1 MILAIID
8 LGSNS
13 VRMDIVEIDE
23 ASGKYRYLDRL
34 REMARLS
41 EGMNMDGCLREEAME
56 RTIDVLRGFKK
67 AIEDYAADDV
77 IAVATAAVRNA
88 GNGEE
93 FVAEVERETG
103 IVICVIKGEQEA
115 EYDFLGAVSTLDVE
129 DCVIVDTGGGSTE
142 IILVND
148 REPLARTSIPV
159 GAVNMT
165 EQFLSGGETREAVLS
180 LSDYIDSQLDKIH
193 WLEDAH
199 GLPIVGMGGSIYN
212 LAVVENR
219 NPNADRAALHGYTM
233 AGQRV
238 IDVYNEILE
247 MSEAQREDAGIE
259 PGRVDTVAAGA
270 LPVVQLAEK
279 IGSDSVI
286 ISSASLKEGI
296 LAEFIENAF

>member
-23 ASGKYRYLDRL
+23 ASGKYKYLDRL

-103 IVICVIKGEQEA
+103 IVISVIKGEQEA
-115 EYDFLGAVSTLDVE
+115 EYDFMGVVSTLDVE

-148 REPLARTSIPV
+148 KEPLARTSIPV

-180 LSDYIDSQLDKIH
+180 LSDYIDSQLDKVH
-193 WLEDAH
+193 WLEDCPRSAYCGH
-199 GLPIVGMGGSIYN
+199 GRQYI
-212 LAVVENR
+212 
-219 NPNADRAALHGYTM
+219 
-233 AGQRV
+233 
-238 IDVYNEILE
+238 
-247 MSEAQREDAGIE
+247 
-259 PGRVDTVAAGA
+259 
-270 LPVVQLAEK
+270 
-279 IGSDSVI
+279 
-286 ISSASLKEGI
+286 
-296 LAEFIENAF
+296 